1 MTDFA
6 EHSVPRKPVIG
17 LIGGIGAGK
26 STVAE
31 RLVELGA
38 AVIDADR
45 TGHEVLR
52 KPAVIQRLVE
62 TFGNEILGADGQIDR
77 SKLGLL
83 VFSNQERR
91 RKLESIVHPV
101 MFERFVERVKD
112 SLGNS
117 EFPIVVLDAAIL
129 LEVGWDGICDRIV
142 FVDAP
147 REVRLE
153 RLCQTRGWDEGEL
166 DRREA
171 SQWPIDKKKS
181 RADVIIDNGTT
192 RDACRAQVD
201 RLFEEWTRI
210 R

>member
-1 MTDFA
+1 MTDFTD
-6 EHSVPRKPVIG
+6 HSNPRKPVIG

-52 KPAVIQRLVE
+52 EPAVIERLTD
-62 TFGNEILGADGQIDR
+62 TFGTDILGEDGQIDR

-83 VFSNQERR
+83 VFSNKERR
-91 RKLESIVHPV
+91 QKLESIVHPV
-101 MFERFVERVKD
+101 MFERFVEKVKR
-112 SLGNS
+112 SL
-117 EFPIVVLDAAIL
+117 EDTKCPIVVLDAAIL
-129 LEVGWDGICDRIV
+129 LEVGWAGICDRII
-142 FVDAP
+142 FVDAS

-153 RLCQTRGWDEGEL
+153 RLRQNRGWDEAEL

-171 SQWPIDKKKS
+171 AQWPIDKKRS
-181 RADVIIDNGTT
+181 RADVVIDNGTS
-192 RDACRAQVD
+192 REACRAQVD
-201 RLFEEWTRI
+201 RLFEEWTQTR
-210 R
+210 